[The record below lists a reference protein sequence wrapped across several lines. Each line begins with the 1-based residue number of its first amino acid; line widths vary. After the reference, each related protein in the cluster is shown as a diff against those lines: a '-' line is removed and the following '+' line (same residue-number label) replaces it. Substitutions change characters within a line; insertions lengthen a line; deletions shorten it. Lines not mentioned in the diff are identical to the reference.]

1 MIYFYI
7 LAIFSHKYK
16 IKLAMT
22 KTHSCTNNL
31 PDNSEQQ
38 KRLLVSRL
46 YDNFLIHLPL
56 HEFGRVNRIISHR
69 KENFLFPFQSFKVC
83 ICDFFLY
90 VHSIMAFL
98 PRCQFS
104 LHSPPCCLDQKRT
117 IQRLKINSSNWIYN
131 CIFGCNLTQ
140 KNFQLCYSYL
150 TKFWFKRRFK
160 LAENNF
166 L

>member
-46 YDNFLIHLPL
+46 YDHFLIHLPL
-56 HEFGRVNRIISHR
+56 HEFERVNRIISHR
-69 KENFLFPFQSFKVC
+69 KENFLFPFQSVHLWLFCMYIQLWHFYLDVNSACTPLPAALIRKEQFKDWRSIRQSEFTIV
-83 ICDFFLY
+83 FFD
-90 VHSIMAFL
+90 SI
-98 PRCQFS
+98 S
-104 LHSPPCCLDQKRT
+104 QK
-117 IQRLKINSSNWIYN
+117 Q
-131 CIFGCNLTQ
+131 NL
-140 KNFQLCYSYL
+140 C
-150 TKFWFKRRFK
+150 
-160 LAENNF
+160 
-166 L
+166 